1 MKKKVF
7 GRQFKRDTN
16 ERKALFKGLMSS
28 LVLHERIQTTSEKAK
43 AIKGTVEKLV
53 TKVKKHKGES
63 ERFLHEYLTPPAIL
77 KMMADTAL
85 RFEKRPGGYAR
96 IIRLEK
102 RITDSASQVILEW
115 VEKAGVQKTDDGKQ
129 TLPAGRQESQ
139 DRSQKKTELKKP
151 AKRVR
156 KAVKK

>member
-1 MKKKVF
+1 MRKNVF

-28 LVLHERIQTTSEKAK
+28 LVLHDAIQTTEEKAK
-43 AIKGTVEKLV
+43 AIKGSVEKLV

-63 ERFLHEYLTPPAIL
+63 ERFLHEYLTPPAL
-77 KMMADTAL
+77 KKMMTDTAL
-85 RFEKRPGGYAR
+85 RFSTRPGGYTR

-102 RITDSASQVILEW
+102 RVTDSASQVILEW
-115 VEKAGVQKTDDGKQ
+115 VEKGNVSKVSKVPEISKGEVGK
-129 TLPAGRQESQ
+129 
-139 DRSQKKTELKKP
+139 KKAELK
-151 AKRVR
+151 KRVR